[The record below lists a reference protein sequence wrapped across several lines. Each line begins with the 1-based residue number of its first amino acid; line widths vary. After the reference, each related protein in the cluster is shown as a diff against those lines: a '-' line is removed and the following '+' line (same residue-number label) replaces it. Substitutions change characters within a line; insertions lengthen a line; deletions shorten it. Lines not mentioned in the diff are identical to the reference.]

1 MALTKASYSLISG
14 APYNV
19 NDYGAVGNGVA
30 DDTAAINAAISAAN
44 TAGGGVVYIPQG
56 TYLIGAYA
64 YTGVLDGVSGIL
76 LRDNVQLV
84 IDGTVKVKNN
94 ATGAGTFYGAIR
106 SPDIGISNASI
117 TGVGTIDGN
126 RANQTPSINGQCS
139 NIYLTCVFNVVV
151 DGIYSVNANGMGIQL
166 IPPSSLPNPPVGGAT
181 THTACAVQNCFVN
194 NVLNIG
200 IQVSHGLF
208 GNISENRI
216 TTCVNNCIDI
226 YGDDGPGNPPDN
238 GIMSINGN
246 TVGGGLVGVFIETSK
261 RISVVGN
268 SVDGCTI
275 GIAINRIDGAPAVI
289 SISGN
294 TVSGCATGISNT
306 GDTGGILI
314 SNNFIA
320 FTSFGLVLGGTTVA
334 LAGNVSYTN
343 AFGNVFS
350 PGSSTAPIII
360 VGGYQA
366 SFNIVREN
374 YYVATSTALYSNVA
388 SINVN
393 NTIELPKFDQ
403 AIQPIKRVY
412 GGTSTSGGT
421 ATLTLPSD
429 SGGKLV
435 IKSSAGGSNY
445 SVWSGSF
452 VSSGTGAAVNQDST
466 TFVAGSNNIASVT
479 ASSANFTVTITFAA
493 TGSGGIWNA
502 WAEYY

>member
-1 MALTKASYSLISG
+1 MALTKASYSLIDG

-19 NDYGAVGNGVA
+19 KDYGAKGDNA
-30 DDTAAINAAISAAN
+30 TDDTEAINLAITAAN
-44 TAGGGVVYIPQG
+44 TAGGGVVYVPQG
-56 TYLIGAYA
+56 TYLIGANV
-64 YTGVLDGVSGIL
+64 YTGVVGAAGVL
-76 LRDNVQLV
+76 LRDNVHLV
-84 IDGTVKVKNN
+84 IDGTIKVKNS
-94 ATGAGTFYGAIR
+94 AYGAGAFYGAIR
-106 SPDIGISNASI
+106 SLDIGISNASI
-117 TGVGTIDGN
+117 TGVGIIDGN
-126 RANQTPSINGQCS
+126 KANQVASVQCS

-166 IPPSSLPNPPVGGAT
+166 IPPASLPSPPIGGAT

-194 NVLNIG
+194 NVTNIG
-200 IQVSHGLF
+200 IQISHGLYC
-208 GNISENRI
+208 NISENRI

-226 YGDDGPGNPPDN
+226 YGDDGTVSPDN
-238 GIMSINGN
+238 GITSINGN
-246 TVGGGLVGVFIETSK
+246 TVGAGLVGVFVETSK
-261 RISVVGN
+261 RVSVVGN
-268 SVDGCTI
+268 AIDACTA
-275 GIAINRIDGAPAVI
+275 GIAVNRINGAPAVI

-294 TVSGCATGISNT
+294 TISACATGISNT

-320 FTSFGLVLGGTTVA
+320 FTAYGLVLGGTTIA

-366 SFNIVREN
+366 SFNMVREN
-374 YYVATSTALYSNVA
+374 YYVGTSTALYTNVA
-388 SINVN
+388 SVNVN
-393 NTIELPKFDQ
+393 NTVELPKFDQ
-403 AIQPIKRVY
+403 VIQPIKQIF

-421 ATLTLPSD
+421 ATLTLPSGA
-429 SGGKLV
+429 GGKLV
-435 IKSSAGGSNY
+435 IKSSAGGSNF

-479 ASSANFTVTITFAA
+479 ANPANFTVTITFAA
-493 TGSGGIWNA
+493 TGSSGTWNA
-502 WAEYY
+502 WAEYF

>member
-1 MALTKASYSLISG
+1 MALTKASYSLING

-44 TAGGGVVYIPQG
+44 TAGGGVVYVPQG
-56 TYLIGAYA
+56 TYLIGVYT
-64 YTGVLDGVSGIL
+64 YTGVVGAAGIL
-76 LRDNVQLV
+76 LRDNVHLV
-84 IDGTVKVKNN
+84 IDGTLKVKNS
-94 ATGAGTFYGAIR
+94 AYGAGAFYGAVR
-106 SPDIGISNASI
+106 SLDVGISNASI

-126 RANQTPSINGQCS
+126 KANQVASNQCS
-139 NIYLTCVFNVVV
+139 NIYLTCIFNVVV

-166 IPPSSLPNPPVGGAT
+166 IPPASLPSAPVGAVA

-194 NVLNIG
+194 NVTNIG
-200 IQVSHGLF
+200 IQISHGLY

-226 YGDDGPGNPPDN
+226 YGDDGTVSPDN

-261 RISVVGN
+261 RVSVVGN
-268 SVDGCTI
+268 AVDTCTI
-275 GIAINRIDGAPAVI
+275 GIAINRINGAPAVI

-306 GDTGGILI
+306 GDTGGVLI
-314 SNNFIA
+314 SNNFIN
-320 FTSFGLVLGGTTVA
+320 FTGFGLVLGGTTVA
-334 LAGNVSYTN
+334 VSGNVSYTT
-343 AFGNVFS
+343 AFGNVFA
-350 PGSSTAPIII
+350 PTTSTAPLII

-388 SINVN
+388 AVNVN

-403 AIQPIKRVY
+403 VVQPVKQVF
-412 GGTSTSGGT
+412 GGASTSGGT

-429 SGGKLV
+429 AGGKLV
-435 IKSSAGGSNY
+435 IKSSAGGSNH

-466 TFVAGSNNIASVT
+466 TFVAGSNNIASVV
-479 ASSANFTVTITFAA
+479 ANPANLTVTITFAA
-493 TGSGGIWNA
+493 TGSGGTWNA
-502 WAEYY
+502 WAEYF

>member
-44 TAGGGVVYIPQG
+44 TAGGGVVYVPQG
-56 TYLIGAYA
+56 TYLIGAYSYA
-64 YTGVLDGVSGIL
+64 GVLDGASGIL
-76 LRDNVQLV
+76 LRDNVHLV
-84 IDGTVKVKNN
+84 IDGTLKVKNG
-94 ATGAGTFYGAIR
+94 AYGAGAFYGAIR
-106 SPDIGISNASI
+106 SPDVGISNASI
-117 TGVGTIDGN
+117 TGVGIIDGN
-126 RANQTPSINGQCS
+126 KANQVLSANGQCS
-139 NIYLTCVFNVVV
+139 NIYLVCLFNVVV

-166 IPPSSLPNPPVGGAT
+166 IPPISLPNPPVGAAT

-194 NVLNIG
+194 NVVNIG
-200 IQVSHGLF
+200 IQISHGLY

-226 YGDDGPGNPPDN
+226 YGDDGTVSPDN

-246 TVGGGLVGVFIETSK
+246 TVGAGLVGVFIETSK
-261 RISVVGN
+261 RVSVVGN
-268 SVDGCTI
+268 AVDACTI
-275 GIAINRIDGAPAVI
+275 GIAINRISGAPAVI

-306 GDTGGILI
+306 GDTGGVLI

-334 LAGNVSYTN
+334 ASGNVSYTN
-343 AFGNVFS
+343 TFGNVFS

-360 VGGYQA
+360 IGGYQA

-374 YYVATSTALYSNVA
+374 YYVASSTALYTNVA
-388 SINVN
+388 AVNVN
-393 NTIELPKFDQ
+393 NTVELPKFDQ
-403 AIQPIKRVY
+403 TVQPVRRVY

-429 SGGKLV
+429 SAGKLV

-452 VSSGTGAAVNQDST
+452 VSSGTGAAINQDST

-479 ASSANFTVTITFAA
+479 ANPANFTVTITFAA
-493 TGSGGIWNA
+493 TGSGGTWNA
-502 WAEYY
+502 WIDYF